1 MKLSDDLTCVE
12 LVELVTEYLEGGLD
26 DRERERFEEHV
37 VFCRGCSNY
46 FEQMRVTVKVTGRL
60 TEDDLSVEAQT
71 SLLAVF
77 RDWKA
82 GS

>member
-1 MKLSDDLTCVE
+1 MKLSDDLTCAE
-12 LVELVTEYLEGGLD
+12 LVELVTEYVEGGLD
-26 DRERERFEEHV
+26 ERDRERFEEHL
-37 VFCRGCSNY
+37 VFCRACTNY
-46 FEQMRVTVKVTGRL
+46 FEQMRVTVEITGRL

-71 SLLAVF
+71 SLLAAF